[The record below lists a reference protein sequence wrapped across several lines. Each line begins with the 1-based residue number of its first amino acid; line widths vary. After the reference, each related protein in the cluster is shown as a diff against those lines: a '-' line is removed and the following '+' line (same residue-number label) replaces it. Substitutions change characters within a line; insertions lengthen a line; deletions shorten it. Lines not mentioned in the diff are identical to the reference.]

1 MADVFLS
8 YARQDS
14 KTADEVARKLSDAG
28 HSVWFDQHLP
38 AHRPYADV
46 ISAELEA
53 ARAVVVLWSEPS
65 VVSQWVRSEANRARE
80 LGKLVQ
86 ARLDDARLPMPFDQI
101 QCADLR
107 NWAGEQR
114 PAWASILSSVKS
126 LSDGTQDPP
135 DTATTIAP
143 PRKSTRRE
151 LLIAGGAVAAVAAVG
166 NAAWRAYQKPR
177 LSPEAQL
184 ALQKGLDALQNN
196 DAFDTTSAASSAQAI
211 AFLTDATRLA
221 PDSADAWGGLAMA
234 YAVRKRASPPI
245 ERPGLDAR
253 SRSAAKRAM
262 EIDPSEFRA
271 VGALRM
277 LEPMYRNWQAAE
289 AGNRAALRK
298 QPKLPLLLFL
308 MADVLASVGRCNEA
322 ADFSRRFDRKKWLIA
337 GADRKVIVSLWSA
350 RDLAGAD
357 EAVRLAVERWPQHP
371 LIWRTRLAYLTFSGR
386 LGEAQRVLRDTS
398 ERPPEVDPAF
408 EETVA
413 QTIDALAGRNAV
425 QRAVRANLDYLQK
438 NATSVFGAA
447 HALTV
452 LGARSELMSVL
463 KGYFFGEGEWAR
475 IAPPA
480 GDEDRQTNFLFQ
492 PPMEKVWAEPQFAHL
507 LKRIGLEDYWRLSGT
522 VPDFRRR

>member
-8 YARQDS
+8 YARPDS
-14 KTADEVARKLSDAG
+14 KTAGQIARKLSEAG

-46 ISAELEA
+46 ISAELES

-107 NWAGEQR
+107 NWGGELS
-114 PAWASILSSVKS
+114 PGWASIVSSVKS
-126 LSDGTQDPP
+126 LSDGTQDHPTVP
-135 DTATTIAP
+135 IAP
-143 PRKSTRRE
+143 LRTSNRRE
-151 LLIAGGAVAAVAAVG
+151 LLIAGGAVAAVAAIG
-166 NAAWRAYQKPR
+166 NAAWRAYQKPQI
-177 LSPEAQL
+177 SPEAQL

-196 DAFDTTSAASSAQAI
+196 DAFDTSSSASSAQAI

-221 PDSADAWGGLAMA
+221 PDSAPAWGSLAMA

-262 EIDPSEFRA
+262 EIDSNEFRA
-271 VGALRM
+271 IGALRM
-277 LEPMYRNWQAAE
+277 LEQVYRNWQAAE
-289 AGNRAALRK
+289 AGNREALRK
-298 QPKLPLLLFL
+298 QPTLPLLLFL

-322 ADFSRRFDRKKWLIA
+322 ADYSRKFDRKKWLIA

-357 EAVRLAVERWPQHP
+357 DAVRLAVERWPQHP

-386 LGEAQRVLRDTS
+386 LGEAERVLRDTS
-398 ERPPEVDPAF
+398 ERPAEVDLAF
-408 EETVA
+408 EETVSR
-413 QTIDALAGRNAV
+413 TIDALAGRSDV
-425 QRAVRANLDYLQK
+425 ERAVHSNLDYLRK

-447 HALTV
+447 HALAV
-452 LGARSELMSVL
+452 LGARPELMSVL
-463 KGYFFGEGEWAR
+463 SGYFFGEGEWAR

-480 GDEDRQTNFLFQ
+480 GDEDRQTSFLFQ
-492 PPMEKVWAEPQFAHL
+492 PPMEKVWADPQFARL
-507 LKRIGLEDYWRLSGT
+507 LKRIGLEDYWRRSGT